1 MAFARDVYTASAA
14 QTDFTITFPYMEE
27 AHVNVTKDGVT
38 VDNDSDADTSSFQ
51 IVSTTIVRFGAGLV
65 GGETIVI
72 SRTTSQSARVV
83 DYATA
88 STLTEED
95 LDNDSLQAF
104 YMAQEAIDSAATAL
118 GLGSNDLWDA
128 ESKRINNVADPTLAQ
143 DAATKNYVD
152 TVLTSSGDIPV
163 PSASKDLLVA
173 TGSSAGNYA
182 WATALDT
189 ATQIA
194 NDLIDSQHYAAASID
209 NEHLADNAV
218 NTDEIADNAVT
229 LAKMAGGTDG
239 NLITYDASGD
249 PAFVTTGS
257 SGQVLTSNGAGAAPT
272 FQAVSVMSVTNIAQI
287 DLTSGT
293 PTSVTIA
300 SGLSGVNRILLAVR
314 GWSSNSAN
322 TAPIIRIGP
331 SGGIVSTGYA
341 GTGYSDGAS
350 TPGVDETSGFRLTD
364 NANVDAATTID
375 FVAVLEH
382 LGSNKWMFHAT
393 GSNTTSIS
401 NYGQGI
407 VSLAGEL
414 TQIAITTT
422 GGTATFDG
430 GTLDGAYWS

>member
-1 MAFARDVYTASAA
+1 MAFARDSYTASAS
-14 QTDFTITFPYMEE
+14 QTDFTITFPYLAEDD
-27 AHVNVTKDGVT
+27 VNVYKDGVLMT
-38 VDNDSDADTSSFQ
+38 NQADADTVSYQ
-51 IVSTTIVRFGAGLV
+51 VVSTTIVRFGAGLT
-65 GGETIVI
+65 GGEVVLVT
-72 SRTTSQSARVV
+72 RTTSQSVRLV
-83 DYATA
+83 DYTTA

-104 YMAQEAIDSAATAL
+104 YMAQESIDTAGTAL
-118 GLGSNDLWDA
+118 GLGSDDNWDA
-128 ESKRINNVADPTLAQ
+128 TTKLIKNVTDPVAAQ
-143 DAATKNYVD
+143 DAATKAYVD
-152 TVLTSSGDIPV
+152 AVLTASGNVPV
-163 PSASKDLLVA
+163 PSANKDILIA
-173 TGSSAGNYA
+173 TGATAGDFA
-182 WATALDT
+182 FATALDT

-194 NDLIDSQHYAAASID
+194 NDLIDSQHYAAGSID
-209 NEHLADNAV
+209 TEHLADNV
-218 NTDEIADNAVT
+218 VT

-239 NLITYDASGD
+239 NLITYDAAGD
-249 PAFVTTGS
+249 PAFVATGS
-257 SGQVLTSNGAGAAPT
+257 SGEVLTSNGAGAAPT

-287 DLTSGT
+287 DLTAGS

-314 GWSSNSAN
+314 AWSSNTAN
-322 TAPIIRIGP
+322 TAPLIRIGP
-331 SGGIVSTGYA
+331 SGGLVSTGYA

-364 NANVDAATTID
+364 DANVDAASTID

-382 LGSNKWMFHAT
+382 LGSNKWMFYAT
-393 GSNTTSIS
+393 GANTTAIS

-414 TQIAITTT
+414 DQIAITTT